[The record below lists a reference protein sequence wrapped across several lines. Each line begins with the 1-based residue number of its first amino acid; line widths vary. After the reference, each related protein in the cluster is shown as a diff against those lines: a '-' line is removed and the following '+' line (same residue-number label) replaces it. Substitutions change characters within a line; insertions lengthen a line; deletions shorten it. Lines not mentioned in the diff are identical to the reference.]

1 MLYDGILISISIY
14 DKVFSLQKNWID
26 IRLENIYFINH
37 CFDFSNSRICFLCF
51 RLKWIWIKKNYTILL
66 NSCYY
71 IFMFNW
77 SKIVQ

>member
-51 RLKWIWIKKNYTILL
+51 RLK
-66 NSCYY
+66 
-71 IFMFNW
+71 
-77 SKIVQ
+77 